1 MEGLEGFTRHVCFR
15 VFEELPVVCFV
26 YGLKAPEGI
35 EGGGGTVLV
44 DLKDLDSCRGGGGG
58 GGGGEGGII
67 IVGVDILS
75 SRQDGG
81 GGGC

>member
-1 MEGLEGFTRHVCFR
+1 MLCLWAQRLQKALEEV
-15 VFEELPVVCFV
+15 
-26 YGLKAPEGI
+26 
-35 EGGGGTVLV
+35 GGTVLV

>member
-1 MEGLEGFTRHVCFR
+1 MGS
-15 VFEELPVVCFV
+15 
-26 YGLKAPEGI
+26 KAPEGI
-35 EGGGGTVLV
+35 GGGGGTVLV
-44 DLKDLDSCRGGGGG
+44 DLKDLDSCR
-58 GGGGEGGII
+58 GGGEGGII

>member
-1 MEGLEGFTRHVCFR
+1 MGS
-15 VFEELPVVCFV
+15 
-26 YGLKAPEGI
+26 KAPEGI
-35 EGGGGTVLV
+35 GGGGGTVLV
-44 DLKDLDSCRGGGGG
+44 DLKDLDSCRG